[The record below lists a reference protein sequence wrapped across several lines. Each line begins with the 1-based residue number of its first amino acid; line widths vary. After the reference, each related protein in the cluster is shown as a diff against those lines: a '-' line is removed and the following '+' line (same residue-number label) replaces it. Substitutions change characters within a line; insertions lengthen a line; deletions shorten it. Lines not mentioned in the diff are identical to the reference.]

1 MLEINSV
8 VGRIKISARFADKV
22 NILTGYSG
30 SGKSFLLS
38 LIERKY
44 ADSSLSVAI
53 FDYNPAT
60 ENNVEEY
67 IRRASH
73 NNLVLLN
80 NADLYMTSEL
90 FEILAK
96 GECTVIAE
104 LKHAVAGSVENSGL
118 YIVNFENDTIGVKKV
133 R

>member
-8 VGRIKISARFADKV
+8 VGGIKISARFADKV
-22 NILTGYSG
+22 NILIGYSG

-44 ADSSLSVAI
+44 ADNSLSVVS
-53 FDYNPAT
+53 FDYNLAT

-73 NNLVLLN
+73 NDLVLLN
-80 NADLYMTSEL
+80 NADLYMTREL
-90 FEILAK
+90 LEILAK
-96 GECTVIAE
+96 VKCTVIAE
-104 LKHAVAGSVENSGL
+104 LKHAVVGRVENSGM
-118 YIVNFENDTIGVKKV
+118 YIVNFENDTIDVKKV